1 MYECPTKVN
10 LVATVES
17 KMELF
22 LTIVDGFLPLTI
34 IKNIDT
40 AGVLDF
46 SVRQSTHIQ
55 IKQGSKLSTQVLSV
69 ILVQKG
75 LNNSLEI

>member
-10 LVATVES
+10 LEATVES

-46 SVRQSTHIQ
+46 SVPQSTHIQ

-69 ILVQKG
+69 IFVQKG

>member
-10 LVATVES
+10 LEATVES

-46 SVRQSTHIQ
+46 SVPQSTHTQ